1 MKKLVVLL
9 VLVMAS
15 VSMFSQIIS
24 NGKPEVLKS
33 FRLGNCKLIDTGGDI
48 SIEATVMEATSL
60 KLTVD
65 LGKKEQAIA
74 ILQSMVD
81 YKPAK
86 GETVSL
92 NNPSDNEAEYQ
103 KFNGVWL
110 ILSHGKAASIAVSKG
125 EMKKMITALN
135 ER

>member
-1 MKKLVVLL
+1 MKKLLVLL
-9 VLVMAS
+9 VLIMTS
-15 VSMFSQIIS
+15 VTMFSQITS
-24 NGKPEVLKS
+24 NGKPEVLKA
-33 FRLGNCKLIDTGGDI
+33 FRMGVCKLINTSGAI
-48 SIEATVMEATSL
+48 SIEATTTEASGL
-60 KLTVD
+60 KLEVL
-65 LGKKEQAIA
+65 LGDKDQAVA

-110 ILSHGKAASIAVSKG
+110 ILSRGGVTSIAVSKS
-125 EMKKMITALN
+125 EMKKMITALS
-135 ER
+135 E

>member
-1 MKKLVVLL
+1 MKKLLMLL
-9 VLVMAS
+9 VLVMTS
-15 VSMFSQIIS
+15 VTMFSQITS

-33 FRLGNCKLIDTGGDI
+33 FRMGVCKLINTSGAI
-48 SIEATVMEATSL
+48 SIEATVIEATGL
-60 KLTVD
+60 KMEVR
-65 LGKKEQAIA
+65 LGNKDQAIA

-110 ILSHGKAASIAVSKG
+110 ILSRGKAASIAVSKK
-125 EMKKMITALN
+125 EMGKMITALN
-135 ER
+135 E